1 MLQGNETSRRTAFGR
16 LAHLWRAF
24 PKSSSIATVCTD
36 GFRQGAPEPS
46 VIGHSGPSTDPRPD
60 ITPIWRAWDRSPRFM
75 QLRQEVTYNRRADHK
90 STGCNGK
97 PIVFQGHGGREVTAS
112 FDGGR
117 FSSDGGALL
126 LHEADKVFGVSCNAC
141 LVWEITR
148 QMRRSCVVSQTKS
161 LFSAV
166 AFRVRAD
173 IGFAGNRNN
182 PGTFRP
188 LLSQAVFAG
197 SRFRARRTPP
207 CGRRAQ
213 PTRQVVPLRFSRR
226 RRNH

>member
-60 ITPIWRAWDRSPRFM
+60 ITPIWWAWDRSPRLM

-126 LHEADKVFGVSCNAC
+126 LHD
-141 LVWEITR
+141 L
-148 QMRRSCVVSQTKS
+148 
-161 LFSAV
+161 
-166 AFRVRAD
+166 
-173 IGFAGNRNN
+173 
-182 PGTFRP
+182 
-188 LLSQAVFAG
+188 
-197 SRFRARRTPP
+197 RARSRQSVRRLPQRVSRLEDHARDAALVRCFSNQVTVQRGSFPGS
-207 CGRRAQ
+207 GRHRICWK
-213 PTRQVVPLRFSRR
+213 SE
-226 RRNH
+226 